1 MKRFSIRL
9 YLRLFNYIA
18 RERKIAKDLPD
29 SYIHTNLT
37 AVITTGLLMWSY
49 AIVATLC
56 IRHPIA
62 GIVGIAASIVHLL
75 SPLLYKR
82 SNNYFLIS
90 NVFIAAGM
98 IHQATFA
105 YFTGGFDSYIL
116 IWFGILPMLSGVI
129 AGKKGTITWSII
141 TSAVLIV
148 FLVLKL
154 TGFQFPNVIT
164 HTGLIIS
171 QILILFGW
179 IFISSIVIWAYV
191 LQVEKNTD
199 QLESSYKMNQN
210 LINILSH
217 DIATPLTVI
226 TSKIRKVLK
235 TPLEESQAL
244 DLGKAAYAAE
254 RLNDITKSVRELYLS
269 ELDKREISIQEVD
282 IKLLLTELYDIY
294 VDRLEQKNITFKF
307 SIDDNTKILNSN
319 RSLILHQVLGN
330 LLSNAIKFS
339 PMNGEIKIQVSK
351 KDNTLIEFRVEDAGE
366 GIPHKMRNDI
376 FEVKLSKSLIGTNGE
391 VGTGLGLPIV
401 KSCVTRLGGAISCES
416 KTAQEG
422 NSGTI
427 FKIEFPY
434 NFTA

>member
-1 MKRFSIRL
+1 MKRFLIRL

-37 AVITTGLLMWSY
+37 AVITTGVLMWSY

-56 IRHPIA
+56 IRHPLA
-62 GIVGIAASIVHLL
+62 GIVGITASVVHLL

-82 SNNYFLIS
+82 SNNYFFIS

-141 TSAVLIV
+141 TSTVLIV

-164 HTGLIIS
+164 HEGLIVS
-171 QILILFGW
+171 QVLILFGW

-235 TPLEESQAL
+235 TPLEDSQTL
-244 DLGKAAYAAE
+244 DLGKAACAAE

-294 VDRLEQKNITFKF
+294 VDRLEQKKITFKF
-307 SIDDNTKILNSN
+307 SIDENTKILNSN

-339 PMNGEIKIQVSK
+339 PVNGEIKIQVSK

-366 GIPHKMRNDI
+366 GIPQKMRNDI

-401 KSCVTRLGGAISCES
+401 KSCVSRLGGAISCES
-416 KTAQEG
+416 QTAQEG
-422 NSGTI
+422 SPGTI
-427 FKIEFPY
+427 FKIEFPS
-434 NFTA
+434 NFTD